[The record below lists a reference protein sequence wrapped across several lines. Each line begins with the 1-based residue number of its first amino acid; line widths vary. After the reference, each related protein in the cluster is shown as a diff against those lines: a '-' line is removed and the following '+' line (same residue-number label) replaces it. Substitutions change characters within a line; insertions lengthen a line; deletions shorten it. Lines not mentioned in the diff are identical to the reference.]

1 MVLDDMVG
9 GLRTL
14 HSSKSSCE
22 LNELNNLTEMLSFD
36 SSEINHIS
44 SVNTNDSFYT
54 DFIESVLDAV
64 PTVPRHCSNVID
76 LMNGI
81 NTYY

>member
-1 MVLDDMVG
+1 MSMVLDDMVG

-14 HSSKSSCE
+14 HSSKSSY
-22 LNELNNLTEMLSFD
+22 ELNNLTEMLSFD